1 MGLTQ
6 VYNGMSVTL
15 HGNATQR
22 SASLA
27 NLMALPQVRYI
38 YGITTCALARTHD
51 HDSVKW
57 PGVTDRPHITIICS
71 EFLARA
77 LSGLLCRET
86 LIEQQNLESEKRMD
100 EVELLK

>member
-1 MGLTQ
+1 MGVIQ

-15 HGNATQR
+15 HGNTTQR

-38 YGITTCALARTHD
+38 YGITTCALALTHD
-51 HDSVKW
+51 YDSVEW

-71 EFLARA
+71 DFLAQA
-77 LSGLLCRET
+77 LSGSHSCET
-86 LIEQQNLESEKRMD
+86 VIEQ
-100 EVELLK
+100 